1 MKLQNL
7 VSDIKNHMRT
17 FIVIIVISKD
27 NLVSDFNNN
36 HMRNFIVIFMTS
48 KYDLVSGI
56 IVSEIL

>member
-1 MKLQNL
+1 
-7 VSDIKNHMRT
+7 MRT
-17 FIVIIVISKD
+17 FIVIIVISNV